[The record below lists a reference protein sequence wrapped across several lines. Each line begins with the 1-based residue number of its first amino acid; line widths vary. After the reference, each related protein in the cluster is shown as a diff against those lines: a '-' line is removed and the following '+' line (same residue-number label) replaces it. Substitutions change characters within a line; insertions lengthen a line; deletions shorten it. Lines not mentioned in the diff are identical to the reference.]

1 MLTAQCGQP
10 AAPSPSPSDV
20 AAFQAT
26 IQHLV
31 VIIKE
36 NRSFDNL
43 FGTFPGADGATS
55 GPISTGQQVS
65 LARALDVMP
74 HDIGH
79 DWDSTH
85 VAIDNGK
92 MDRFDMVAQATG
104 TNGELLGMTQFLGSD
119 LPNYWSYAEHF
130 ALADRMFSSLAGP
143 SFPNHLYTVAAQ
155 GGGAINVPKGRL
167 WGCDADQSEL
177 VDVMDARGDITKQFP
192 CFDFQTVADNLE
204 AASIP
209 WRYYA
214 PDSTQRGY
222 IWSALNAVRHIRM
235 GPLWTE
241 RVVPYEQFLDDAAD
255 GTLPAVSW
263 VIPDLPVSD
272 HPQSQLGMCAGENW
286 TVEYINAIM
295 QGPAWPT
302 TAIVLV
308 WDDFG
313 GFYDHVP
320 PPAADEYG
328 YGPRVPLIV
337 MSPYAKEGIVSHT
350 VYEFASIIK
359 LIETRYGLQALTTRD
374 AIANSLLDMFDFNQA
389 PAPPLIRPLRS
400 CS

>member
-1 MLTAQCGQP
+1 MRVFTATLHPAVILGPACSFTLTMLTWSRLHSFTLLPLMLTAQCGQP

-55 GPISTGQQVS
+55 GTISTGQQVS

-143 SFPNHLYTVAAQ
+143 S
-155 GGGAINVPKGRL
+155 
-167 WGCDADQSEL
+167 
-177 VDVMDARGDITKQFP
+177 
-192 CFDFQTVADNLE
+192 
-204 AASIP
+204 
-209 WRYYA
+209 
-214 PDSTQRGY
+214 
-222 IWSALNAVRHIRM
+222 
-235 GPLWTE
+235 
-241 RVVPYEQFLDDAAD
+241 
-255 GTLPAVSW
+255 
-263 VIPDLPVSD
+263 
-272 HPQSQLGMCAGENW
+272 
-286 TVEYINAIM
+286 
-295 QGPAWPT
+295 
-302 TAIVLV
+302 
-308 WDDFG
+308 
-313 GFYDHVP
+313 
-320 PPAADEYG
+320 
-328 YGPRVPLIV
+328 
-337 MSPYAKEGIVSHT
+337 
-350 VYEFASIIK
+350 
-359 LIETRYGLQALTTRD
+359 
-374 AIANSLLDMFDFNQA
+374 
-389 PAPPLIRPLRS
+389 
-400 CS
+400 